1 MYCERQWW
9 NSKLNLM
16 PCSRK
21 SFLKNTKNKNMQKFG
36 VFLQSATIQ
45 EWDFLNV
52 GRFPNGVV
60 SRIGLRYAIY
70 FFKNSIEHSAIPVD
84 GELSIITDR
93 HITSRWTEGY
103 GSLRWN
109 IFHSE
114 WNERAKRRLTI
125 MLKTIETERNLDQSN
140 AEGERKGLV
149 NWFCLFCVWCFFMTG
164 DDNWFRTSLSQC
176 SLTWPFA
183 CSPYSALPANV
194 MWFSRSFVV
203 FFFFFVIKC
212 GCYLNEKRDFL
223 CNQTREP

>member
-21 SFLKNTKNKNMQKFG
+21 SFLKNTNKKNMQKFG

-60 SRIGLRYAIY
+60 SRIGLRCAIY

-93 HITSRWTEGY
+93 HNTIRWTEGY
-103 GSLRWN
+103 GSLCWN

-114 WNERAKRRLTI
+114 WNESQEKTYYYVKNNRNREKSRPEQRRGREKRLGQLVLPFLCLMFFHDWRRQLVSYFFES
-125 MLKTIETERNLDQSN
+125 MLVD
-140 AEGERKGLV
+140 
-149 NWFCLFCVWCFFMTG
+149 
-164 DDNWFRTSLSQC
+164 
-176 SLTWPFA
+176 
-183 CSPYSALPANV
+183 LPI
-194 MWFSRSFVV
+194 RSFAVFCFASECDVIFSQFCCV
-203 FFFFFVIKC
+203 FFC
-212 GCYLNEKRDFL
+212 CYQMRLLSEWK
-223 CNQTREP
+223 TRLLM